1 MSEHALADL
10 LKLGTQFQGRVR
22 QALIRDPANPISE
35 VLFDGKNLVVDSA
48 LELMILALQG
58 EDSIRNVDFGYT
70 GGRPIT
76 PGLRSIGSPVASAQT
91 GAFADT
97 RPFASRDSRGLR
109 SIGTWTAVLTPSSAI
124 TYDTLGLVSSVGLLF
139 AAVAFA
145 PVALAAGETISV
157 QWTIFLRGT

>member
-10 LKLGTQFQGRVR
+10 LTLGQKFEGRVR
-22 QALIRDPANPISE
+22 QTRLRDQEQLTGDVI
-35 VLFDGKNLVVDSA
+35 FDGKNRVVDSA

-70 GGRPIT
+70 GGRPVT

-91 GAFADT
+91 GTLSDT
-97 RPFASRDSRGLR
+97 RPFASRDARGLR
-109 SIGTWTAVLTPSSAI
+109 SIGTWTAVLTPSQTI

-139 AAVAFA
+139 AAVTFA
-145 PVALAAGETISV
+145 PVNLAAGETIAV